1 MVDKSQIEQT
11 FRKYFYTESSA
22 AVEVDDQGLVT
33 VINSYNVDLLSNYHH
48 THLPVK
54 FKSISGSLRLDN
66 NTLTS
71 LEGCP
76 EVVPG
81 FFDCSD
87 NHLTSLVGGPTHVG
101 AQLGNMGYY
110 AAMFTQA
117 HPLQSLDGLPE
128 TVAGTLYVSY
138 TTELALLGLCLVKKH
153 EVHFTDTGSDKIDNS
168 RDVSQDMIDD
178 HLKYMHPHLSDLQ
191 DLFNQPDHQGPGGV
205 LRMASAM
212 SDLEAEWGEG
222 SLGRNA
228 SL

>member
-1 MVDKSQIEQT
+1 
-11 FRKYFYTESSA
+11 
-22 AVEVDDQGLVT
+22 
-33 VINSYNVDLLSNYHH
+33 VINSYNVDLYSNYHH

-54 FKSISGSLRLDN
+54 FKTISGNLRVNN

-76 EVVPG
+76 QVVPG

-87 NHLTSLVGGPTHVG
+87 NHLTNLVGGPTHVG
-101 AQLGNMGYY
+101 GQMAGLDHYS
-110 AAMFTQA
+110 ALFTQD

-128 TVAGTLYVSY
+128 SVAGILFVSY
-138 TTELALLGLCLVKKH
+138 TPKLPLLRLCLVKKH
-153 EVHFTDTGSDKIDNS
+153 EVHFTDTASAKIDNS
-168 RDVSQDMIDD
+168 RHVSQDMIDD